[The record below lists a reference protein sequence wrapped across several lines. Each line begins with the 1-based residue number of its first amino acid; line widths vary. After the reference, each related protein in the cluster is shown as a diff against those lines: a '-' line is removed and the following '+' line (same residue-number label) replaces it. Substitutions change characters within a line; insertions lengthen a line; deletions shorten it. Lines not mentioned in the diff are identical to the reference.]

1 MKKDFRVL
9 SDRKCED
16 CGKQLKQNLIDI
28 HPDAKKCFKHWVLAK
43 IPHMKY
49 KRLHLKGVTL

>member
-16 CGKQLKQNLIDI
+16 CGKRLKQNLIDRN
-28 HPDAKKCFKHWVLAK
+28 PSAKKCFKDWVMAK
-43 IPHMKY
+43 IPHMRF
-49 KRLHLKGVTL
+49 KRLHLKGVAQ